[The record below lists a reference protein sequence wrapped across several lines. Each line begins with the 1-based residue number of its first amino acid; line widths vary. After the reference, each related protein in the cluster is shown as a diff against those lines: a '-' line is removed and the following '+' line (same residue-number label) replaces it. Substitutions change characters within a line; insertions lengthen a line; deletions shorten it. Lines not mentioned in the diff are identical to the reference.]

1 MSSHDT
7 VLYVSLITGIEIGG
21 HTTTPESELKYSGN
35 FSSVTIEVFTVSF
48 DLFVREIEAIIMT
61 VLVLFY
67 LLM

>member
-7 VLYVSLITGIEIGG
+7 VLYVSLITGVESGG

-35 FSSVTIEVFTVSF
+35 FSSVTIEVFSVRF
-48 DLFVREIEAIIMT
+48 DLLVREIEAKIKS